1 MNQILLFA
9 VLLPKL
15 AAEVR
20 PSVDL
25 NALVSGGSGAALI
38 SALIFVGKLILDRTI
53 PSRSDAR
60 ANVSLVLEGLN
71 NMVKVLQEEK
81 IADAKRLTD
90 KTDRIEQLEAA
101 ADKDYDRISELR
113 AEIIDL
119 RQRLSTKDRHIN
131 TLVSELR
138 KLGAQVTGL
147 ELDDIDNLEVTLT
160 TEAVRKMQ
168 GKADTGETPAVP
180 SGR

>member
-1 MNQILLFA
+1 MYSDLIYA
-9 VLLPKL
+9 VAP
-15 AAEVR
+15 AAGAGGIAF
-20 PSVDL
+20 DL
-25 NALVSGGSGAALI
+25 NTVVSGGVGAAVV
-38 SALIFVGKLILDRTI
+38 SAIIYVIKLILDRTI

-60 ANVSLVLEGLN
+60 ANVGMVLEGLN

-81 IADAKRLTD
+81 VADAVRLAA
-90 KTDRIEQLEAA
+90 KTDRIEVLEQA

-119 RQRLSTKDRHIN
+119 RNRLATKDRHIN

-147 ELDDIDNLEVTLT
+147 ELGHFENLEVTHT
-160 TEAVRKMQ
+160 TEEVRKMR
-168 GKADTGETPAVP
+168 ADTGEHDLTPE
-180 SGR
+180 GR